1 MAPTPLPHEATFQSS
16 ELAGCCAYPSSLS
29 RRRSSAPASRANER
43 PNFRFQGAGTRV
55 VILIDHNGERPV
67 FSTDDLQHTPWR
79 IAQAAAPQMDAE
91 LGHLTAGAVTWIDEH
106 AGGLQGLSNQNVQ
119 PLP

>member
-1 MAPTPLPHEATFQSS
+1 
-16 ELAGCCAYPSSLS
+16 
-29 RRRSSAPASRANER
+29 
-43 PNFRFQGAGTRV
+43 
-55 VILIDHNGERPV
+55 
-67 FSTDDLQHTPWR
+67 
-79 IAQAAAPQMDAE
+79 MDAE